1 MSTDWRDSEAR
12 RIIGARVEK
21 GWSQGRLAK
30 EAGVGLGTVY
40 SIEKAKPVR
49 AATLLVVRGALG
61 LGDSDVASDPDLPS
75 DVRLVVEAVALWLH
89 ELPGHERAKAV
100 GRLLAAI
107 SPPHE

>member
-1 MSTDWRDSEAR
+1 MSTDWRVSEAR
-12 RIIGARVEK
+12 RIVGARMEK

-49 AATLLVVRGALG
+49 AATLLIVRGALD
-61 LGDSDVASDPDLPS
+61 LGDTDVPPESDLPS

-89 ELPGHERAKAV
+89 ELPEPERARAV
-100 GRLLAAI
+100 SRLLAAI
-107 SPPHE
+107 STPQE